1 MAASNTRFTQ
11 NSLGQS
17 KNLIDSDH
25 GIYRGAA
32 PAITGLIAGDVQV
45 MFMTPPSSLPFIG
58 GEKVR
63 ALAYTGAKRFARL
76 PDVPT
81 MAEAGV
87 PAKTPDAVLARL
99 HEEVQKAVA
108 TATVRERLTGIGVIP
123 LGSAPAEFKPFI
135 AVQVKQIADIVRAAG
150 IEPQ

>member
-1 MAASNTRFTQ
+1 
-11 NSLGQS
+11 
-17 KNLIDSDH
+17 
-25 GIYRGAA
+25 
-32 PAITGLIAGDVQV
+32 
-45 MFMTPPSSLPFIG
+45 MFMTPPSSLPFVE
-58 GEKVR
+58 GEKIR

-87 PAKTPDAVLARL
+87 LGMEGLASWTGMFAPAKPPDAVLARL

-108 TATVRERLTGIGVIP
+108 TAIVRERLTGIGVIP

-135 AVQVKQIADIVRAAG
+135 AVQVKQIADIARAAG